1 MPRKP
6 SSRLDLRVLLIL
18 KTKMRLVSSKYFAL
32 QSLTTLIVVK
42 RGKKPA
48 KQLPWLGNEDDL
60 RLDYYFLKQID
71 VFGKKLQTSLEKII
85 TYGAIDKPNFRPER
99 NSSLRTPA
107 KNKQHYPPL
116 TAVGRY
122 RKLNHTDGS
131 RLSK

>member
-42 RGKKPA
+42 RGKKRA
-48 KQLPWLGNEDDL
+48 KQLPWLENEDDL
-60 RLDYYFLKQID
+60 RLDHYFLKQID